1 VNSIKI
7 VAKLVV
13 AIAVIIVLI
22 LAGFRGA
29 AAIRETQTVENLVP
43 PNGKFV
49 QTSFGQVHVS
59 IWGDEANPPVLFT
72 HGMAAW
78 GQLWTEVAKDISS
91 KGYRVIAIDQ
101 APFGLSDNDN
111 RDFTRSA
118 QADRLMQTLKGLGI
132 SKAIL
137 VGHSYG
143 GGVALEAAL
152 RYPKFFAGMVLVCP
166 VTGLMTATTND
177 QKKNLPFLL
186 QFPFLVEMGISATA
200 TNPLITRQLLAR
212 FMYRKDMV
220 TDAQIAI
227 LQEPLARKNMT
238 SAMASWFVQFMS
250 PDPNALS
257 EDRNLTASNLV
268 PIELIWGEKDNVTP
282 IAQGVDLAQLLK
294 VSHFKRMPE
303 VGHMPQLEE
312 PNLFSEALLQSLQ
325 RIQSIPFTASLRGIT
340 N

>member
-1 VNSIKI
+1 VKAIKI
-7 VAKLVV
+7 VAKLIA
-13 AIAVIIVLI
+13 AIVVIIVLI

-29 AAIRETQTVENLVP
+29 AAFRETQTVESLAP
-43 PNGKFV
+43 ANGKFV
-49 QTSFGQVHVS
+49 ETSYGKIHVS

-91 KGYRVIAIDQ
+91 KGFRVITIDQ
-101 APFGLSDNDN
+101 APFGLSDSDN

-132 SKAIL
+132 SQAIL

-152 RYPKFFAGMVLVCP
+152 RYPELFSGMVLVCP
-166 VTGLMTATTND
+166 VTGLMAERTTAEK
-177 QKKNLPFLL
+177 QSKPFLL
-186 QFPFLVEMGISATA
+186 QYPFIVETGIAATA

-220 TDAQIAI
+220 TDEQVAI
-227 LQEPLARKNMT
+227 LQRPLARKNMT

-250 PDPNALS
+250 PDARALS
-257 EDRNLTASNLV
+257 EDRNLTAANQV
-268 PIELIWGEKDNVTP
+268 AVELIWGEKDNVTP

-312 PNLFSEALLQSLQ
+312 PKLFSEALLQSLQ
-325 RIQSIPFTASLRGIT
+325 RIQSMPFTASLRGPKD
-340 N
+340 